1 MPWARRYERWLLTPE
16 GNHDA
21 AAMHKTVHFVQRTL
35 SFAAVEGWLAE
46 KKLHGYEF
54 QVRALLPPPYRCQQP
69 RWRCS
74 WPCAVSYM
82 GRNSAGRLAVL
93 LLHGP
98 ELGRLPPVL

>member
-1 MPWARRYERWLLTPE
+1 
-16 GNHDA
+16 
-21 AAMHKTVHFVQRTL
+21 MHKTVHFVQRTL

-54 QVRALLPPPYRCQQP
+54 QVRALLPPPVSLP
-69 RWRCS
+69 AAEVAMLV
-74 WPCAVSYM
+74 AVCRELH
-82 GRNSAGRLAVL
+82 GPQRRAVVGLAVL